1 MLARKQLFRAH
12 AFELACAQNDVAH
25 RLTKPR
31 HPWTNGQV
39 ERMNRTIKEATV
51 QRFYYATHDQLRTH
65 LADCVA
71 AYNFARRLKTLKG
84 LTPYECI
91 LAMGQFGGAWAGRV
105 IQGPAL
111 SGAPWMSGIE
121 QLAEMITTD
130 LEQRLPGQRKTQR
143 DKLALLVAT
152 MLQVRSANLM
162 DVAACLPRP
171 AERLDSRYQWI
182 KRFLANTHVVSDAV
196 MAPYGREVLARLA
209 AQGQTVVLLIDQT
222 QVNERHQAVM
232 VAVRLGGRALPLIW
246 RVKETQG
253 AIGFAEQRTAL
264 EAVARLLPTGIRPVL
279 IGDRF
284 YGSPN
289 LIGWCCEQ
297 GWDWRLRL
305 KQNLL
310 VFEQGGETTLAAC
323 FDRGEHQLRD
333 IELTETR
340 VRTNVAMVHEAG
352 HPEPWIIALS
362 QAPSVHTAFDYG
374 LRWGIEAMFS
384 DFKTRG
390 FGLEDSQIRLAGRL
404 DRLILIMALALFWAV
419 STGLWDAVHRPT
431 PAEKTLPWPTQA
443 LCPIPHFLVQ
453 AGPAAHSHLPS
464 PPDRHPTPLG

>member
-1 MLARKQLFRAH
+1 
-12 AFELACAQNDVAH
+12 
-25 RLTKPR
+25 
-31 HPWTNGQV
+31 
-39 ERMNRTIKEATV
+39 
-51 QRFYYATHDQLRTH
+51 
-65 LADCVA
+65 
-71 AYNFARRLKTLKG
+71 
-84 LTPYECI
+84 
-91 LAMGQFGGAWAGRV
+91 
-105 IQGPAL
+105 
-111 SGAPWMSGIE
+111 
-121 QLAEMITTD
+121 
-130 LEQRLPGQRKTQR
+130 
-143 DKLALLVAT
+143 
-152 MLQVRSANLM
+152 
-162 DVAACLPRP
+162 
-171 AERLDSRYQWI
+171 
-182 KRFLANTHVVSDAV
+182 
-196 MAPYGREVLARLA
+196 MAPYGREVLTRLS

-232 VAVRLGGRALPLIW
+232 VAVRLGGRALPLGSAPGLCPWALPLTW

-253 AIGFAEQRTAL
+253 AIGFAEQREAL
-264 EAVARLLPTGIRPVL
+264 QAVARLLPPGIRPVL

-284 YGSPN
+284 YGSPD

-323 FDRGEHQLRD
+323 FDRGEHQLRG

-340 VRTNVAMVHEAG
+340 VRTHVAMVHEAG

-362 QAPSVHTAFDYG
+362 QTPSVHTAFDYG

-419 STGLWDAVHRPT
+419 STGMWDAVHRT
-431 PAEKTLPWPTQA
+431 TRAEKN
-443 LCPIPHFLVQ
+443 
-453 AGPAAHSHLPS
+453 PAMADPGAMPDPS
-464 PPDRHPTPLG
+464 PPCSSGACGAFTPAFTA